1 MRHLR
6 VLLPLLVVLG
16 LVAAGCGAD
25 TEATDFTRVA
35 APDFAAAI
43 DADPAGVVVDLR
55 TSEEIAV
62 GFIDGASQ
70 LDFYDP
76 AFETV
81 LDGLDRDAHYLVYC
95 NSGNRSAETLRLMKD
110 LGFTRVTELDGGI
123 QAWNAAGLPTVTP

>member
-6 VLLPLLVVLG
+6 FLLPLLVLVG

-25 TEATDFTRVA
+25 TEASDFTRVDA
-35 APDFAAAI
+35 TDFAAEI
-43 DADPAGVVVDLR
+43 ETDPAGVVVDLR

-62 GFIDGASQ
+62 GYIEGASQ
-70 LDFYDP
+70 LDFYGP
-76 AFETV
+76 AFQSV
-81 LDGLDRDAHYLVYC
+81 LDGLDRETHYLVYC

-110 LGFTRVTELDGGI
+110 LGFTQVTELDGGI

>member
-1 MRHLR
+1 
-6 VLLPLLVVLG
+6 
-16 LVAAGCGAD
+16 VAA
-25 TEATDFTRVA
+25 T
-35 APDFAAAI
+35 DFAAAI
-43 DADPAGVVVDLR
+43 DADAAGVVVDLR

-62 GFIDGASQ
+62 GYIEGASQ

-76 AFETV
+76 TFQST